1 MNKYK
6 LIAIDCDGTLLD
18 SITTIHPDNIETI
31 KKLKDI
37 GYKIVIATGRP
48 FRASKV
54 FYNELQLNTPMI
66 NYNGAFIHNPND
78 KNFIPLKKTI
88 NRNFIID
95 LESTLGEHFKS
106 VMAETEDE
114 VFVYNNNPKL
124 SAYFWQDGIP
134 VRDGKMKDVL
144 TKDVNTIIIEL
155 KNLDDIQIFNNY
167 MDKHPNYIYRYW
179 GGNYPTVV
187 ELFVEKTNKAE
198 GLRYIADYY
207 NIPLSQIIAIGDAD
221 NDLDMI
227 KMCGLGIAMKNGDD
241 DTKKIADIVT
251 DFTNK
256 EGGVSKIL
264 EKVLLNKK

>member
-18 SITTIHPDNIETI
+18 SITTIHIDNIKTI
-31 KKLKDI
+31 EKLKNMN
-37 GYKIVIATGRP
+37 YKIVIATGRP
-48 FRASKV
+48 FRASKK
-54 FYNELQLNTPMI
+54 FYNQLKLDTPMI
-66 NYNGAFIHNPND
+66 NYNGAYIHNPND
-78 KNFIPLKKTI
+78 NNFIPLKKTI
-88 NRNFIID
+88 NKDFIID
-95 LESTLGEHFKS
+95 LENSLGNHFKS
-106 VMAETEDE
+106 IMAETEDE
-114 VFVYNNNPKL
+114 VFVHNNNPKL

-134 VRDGKMKDVL
+134 IHEGKMKDVL

-155 KNLDDIQIFNNY
+155 KSLDDISIFNNF
-167 MDKHPNYIYRYW
+167 MANHQNYIYRYW

-227 KMCGLGIAMKNGDD
+227 KMCGLGIAMKNSDEE
-241 DTKKIADIVT
+241 TKKAANIVT

-264 EKVLLNKK
+264 EKILLNN